1 MAPLNGLPLD
11 PSDTTFEPMVT
22 QSHQS
27 RSAAVRDRGRIDLW
41 EQAEMAR
48 SNAQMLSETLAFT
61 KPEELDANPLI
72 REFYAACQV
81 RLRSVIVTDTAQ
93 KSQEVLVDAI
103 PWATTKADEKRMVA
117 ESGDAHNRA
126 EAAELGLGEPAPRQQ
141 SHEESLLAILLSA
154 NQDLI
159 DVFRV
164 HDGASD

>member
-1 MAPLNGLPLD
+1 MIQTHP
-11 PSDTTFEPMVT
+11 
-22 QSHQS
+22 QS
-27 RSAAVRDRGRIDLW
+27 RSAPVRDRSRIDLW

-48 SNAQMLSETLAFT
+48 SNAQMLSETLAYT
-61 KPEELDANPLI
+61 KPEELEANPLI

-81 RLRSVIVTDTAQ
+81 RLGRGNAADSAQ

-103 PWATTKADEKRMVA
+103 PWATTKADERRMVA

-164 HDGASD
+164 HDGASTPGSIVLIS